1 MKILLE
7 HKKKRKKL
15 QFLRAQRDKT
25 RIYSY
30 GAYLQHRKSVPYEIS
45 YKSFA
50 QYWQKTRHF
59 PGYQLNNILLI
70 FEHRLDMI
78 LYRIRFCRSLAHAR
92 QMIFHG
98 KIGVNGNI
106 ITTPGFLLKPGDLV
120 LFKENIQSY
129 PFSERQLDTNSGL
142 YFCLTKK
149 YLQSKAQKGLNSR
162 KPRRKKKRN
171 MKRKA
176 GKLKKKP
183 SFLFRPL
190 HMEVNFQ
197 TKTAIFLYAPQKLHF
212 YKYLNFDLIRRGF
225 NRTF

>member
-7 HKKKRKKL
+7 QKKKRKKL
-15 QFLRAQRDKT
+15 KFLRAQRDKT

-50 QYWQKTRHF
+50 KYWQKTRHF

-70 FEHRLDMI
+70 LEHRLDMI

-98 KIGVNGNI
+98 KIDVNGNV
-106 ITTPGFLLKPGDLV
+106 TTAPGFLLKPGDLV
-120 LFKENIQSY
+120 TLKENMENY
-129 PFSERQLDTNSGL
+129 PFSEKQLDTNSGM
-142 YFCLTKK
+142 YFCLPKK
-149 YLQSKAQKGLNSR
+149 WAPLQKAKSLNIR
-162 KPRRKKKRN
+162 RRKKKRN

-197 TKTAIFLYAPQKLHF
+197 TKTAIFLYSPQKLHF
-212 YKYLNFDLIRRGF
+212 YRYLNFDLIRRSF